1 MEVPSR
7 ILKSNI
13 EAVLKVYMKT
23 PSSENFHNFQNFH
36 KVSPLKEA
44 EPDIDVLCV
53 KVSPYTRF

>member
-13 EAVLKVYMKT
+13 EAVLKAYMKT
-23 PSSENFHNFQNFH
+23 HSSKNFHNFQNFH
-36 KVSPLKEA
+36 KFPPLKEA
-44 EPDIDVLCV
+44 KPDIDVLSV